1 MNNNKFQDLK
11 YYKALKRHMKN
22 SKFRYTM
29 FVLKIINKS
38 SITLEAYMGW

>member
-1 MNNNKFQDLK
+1 MNNNEFKNLK

-29 FVLKIINKS
+29 FVLKIINKCP
-38 SITLEAYMGW
+38 ITLDAYMGW